1 MLNFHI
7 NMILDVSCRLKSV
20 RDRNLASFSSVKC
33 YKKKIQG
40 TKIIAH
46 PPPPKEICLL
56 RAYTI
61 YIICKIITPL
71 GYYPKGVIILEK
83 TIWTLVMSASS

>member
-1 MLNFHI
+1 
-7 NMILDVSCRLKSV
+7 MILDVSYRLKRV
-20 RDRNLASFSSVKC
+20 EDRNLTSFSLQNVI
-33 YKKKIQG
+33 KKIYKG
-40 TKIIAH
+40 PKLLPI
-46 PPPPKEICLL
+46 PPPKEICLL

-83 TIWTLVMSASS
+83 TIWALVMSASS